1 MVQGRAE
8 SATWRWRLQ
17 TLRKEAEE
25 AGGVNLKPRAVEN
38 KNKRVPLRS
47 IRRVTVQCM

>member
-8 SATWRWRLQ
+8 STTWRWRLQ

-25 AGGVNLKPRAVEN
+25 AGGVNLKPRALEN
-38 KNKRVPLRS
+38 KNKLRAS
-47 IRRVTVQCM
+47 EKQPDAG